1 MTSTYPS
8 TSNVRIFNAFFLWL
22 LLAFS
27 ASVNA
32 HDLNFGYLNITE
44 KSEGEYQFLFRFTS
58 KELDLKKI
66 EPRLPETCSIHGYEK
81 NGLSDV
87 ERTFRWQAMCDKG
100 SIFTALPWVEIK
112 GLPDN
117 QHLIVRLQKAGN
129 AAVEQLSQ
137 SNPINIQQFK
147 KGDGALGKSVQAS
160 GFFAI
165 GFEHII
171 EGYDHLL
178 VVLCFLLL
186 FNRPR
191 ELLFVITGFTVGH
204 SVSLILVSL
213 FSVGLPVSVVEILIT
228 LSVAFM
234 ARECFVSSSNTKES
248 KKSIMQMY
256 PVIVSSMIGLL
267 HGLGFAAALQDL
279 GLPPENNVWALLMF
293 NVGIEFGQLLFAA
306 SGLLGLI
313 IVSRFVGYREQW
325 IKLMSVGIGA
335 SSIVWL
341 FQMT

>member
-1 MTSTYPS
+1 
-8 TSNVRIFNAFFLWL
+8 
-22 LLAFS
+22 
-27 ASVNA
+27 
-32 HDLNFGYLNITE
+32 
-44 KSEGEYQFLFRFTS
+44 LFRFTS
-58 KELDLKKI
+58 KQLDLKKI
-66 EPRLPETCSIHGYEK
+66 EPRVPETCSIHGYEK

-87 ERTFRWQAMCDKG
+87 ERTFRWQARCDKG
-100 SIFTALPWVEIK
+100 SVFTELPWVEIN

-117 QHLIVRLQKAGN
+117 QHLIVRLQLAGKP
-129 AAVEQLSQ
+129 VLEQLSQ
-137 SNPINIQQFK
+137 SNPIYLEQFK
-147 KGDGALGKSVQAS
+147 MKGPATTQSVQAS
-160 GFFAI
+160 GFLTI
-165 GFEHII
+165 GFEHIV

-186 FNRPR
+186 FQKYRQ
-191 ELLFVITGFTVGH
+191 LFFVVTGFTVGH

-213 FSVGLPVSVVEILIT
+213 FSLGLPVSVVETLIT

-234 ARECFVSSSNTKES
+234 ARECFVSSSNTVES

-279 GLPPENNVWALLMF
+279 GLPSENNVWALLLF

-306 SGLLGLI
+306 CGLLGLTV
-313 IVSRFVGYREQW
+313 VSRFIGYREQW
-325 IKLMSVGIGA
+325 VRLMSVGIGA

-341 FQMT
+341 FQMS